1 MPAMPDL
8 SNIIGSIDFSASINS
23 MMYWFGYGILALGA
37 GAIIYFLYMYLD
49 FNIKA
54 DVREL
59 YGSGTD
65 GVFSFGKRKKNR
77 VKWIKNKAAWRSMYP
92 LFNKKDI
99 EPFDQEFVYPGK
111 QIYVFD
117 LNGAWIPGRININKT
132 EGKLRAEI
140 NPVPYYVRNWQS
152 LEHKKNAQ
160 EFSEHDFWAENKYFI
175 MLLLTAGACL
185 LMVGLTVYFTYKYAA
200 PGVAA
205 TEKLSSVIE
214 NLGKV
219 SGVGG

>member
-1 MPAMPDL
+1 
-8 SNIIGSIDFSASINS
+8 
-23 MMYWFGYGILALGA
+23 
-37 GAIIYFLYMYLD
+37 
-49 FNIKA
+49 
-54 DVREL
+54 
-59 YGSGTD
+59 
-65 GVFSFGKRKKNR
+65 
-77 VKWIKNKAAWRSMYP
+77 MYP

-160 EFSEHDFWAENKYFI
+160 EFSEHDFWAENKIFYYAFI
-175 MLLLTAGACL
+175 NSRSLFAYGWTNSLFHIQICCSRSCRNG
-185 LMVGLTVYFTYKYAA
+185 K
-200 PGVAA
+200 
-205 TEKLSSVIE
+205 TEQCY
-214 NLGKV
+214 
-219 SGVGG
+219 